1 MMVWFRWFSSSTGPV
16 FSGEP
21 AVNLPGCKEIRVD
34 NCFSFS
40 SSPLLKVGGMQLT
53 YPKFRSPGFFWLWPV
68 LFGGFKWPFLCW
80 WPAFGRWKGL
90 LEKACM
96 FFFQNSQ
103 LLAIHTPWV
112 VDWKRGTFGRHFPL
126 PAKWR
131 GKLWRWCPGV
141 FQVEGW
147 KNQLSASVT
156 QPWHRKKNQKILR
169 NWWRESPTFKPPKN
183 FRSRNLWWS
192 KKSREKTTADLKNLV
207 GWLRLVDRHKRL
219 GSTPPTEQDAGC
231 NHGKFWRLFCRKFP
245 SLKMGNVILVV
256 TVIACFICM
265 FHGG

>member
-96 FFFQNSQ
+96 FFFKIPSCWPFTHLESWIEREVRLEDIFLCQPSGEGSYGDGV
-103 LLAIHTPWV
+103 PV
-112 VDWKRGTFGRHFPL
+112 FF
-126 PAKWR
+126 KWR
-131 GKLWRWCPGV
+131 
-141 FQVEGW
+141 VEKTNCQLPWPSPDTEKKIKKSSEIGEG
-147 KNQLSASVT
+147 NHQLSN
-156 QPWHRKKNQKILR
+156 PRRIFGHEIYGG
-169 NWWRESPTFKPPKN
+169 PKN
-183 FRSRNLWWS
+183 RGKKRRPTWRTWWVGCDWLTDI
-192 KKSREKTTADLKNLV
+192 KDLDL
-207 GWLRLVDRHKRL
+207 
-219 GSTPPTEQDAGC
+219 PPPPNRMQDAIMANFEG
-231 NHGKFWRLFCRKFP
+231 FFV
-245 SLKMGNVILVV
+245 GNSR
-256 TVIACFICM
+256 A
-265 FHGG
+265 